1 MLIIKLVG
9 LIVCSFTAYKIG
21 HSYGD
26 LNGQDKQYEIFKKVV
41 DRVKED
47 RAKYGN

>member
-1 MLIIKLVG
+1 MLIIKVIG
-9 LIVCSFTAYKIG
+9 LIVCSITAHKIG
-21 HSYGD
+21 YSFGD
-26 LNGQDKQYEIFKKVV
+26 LEGQDRQYEIFQKVV